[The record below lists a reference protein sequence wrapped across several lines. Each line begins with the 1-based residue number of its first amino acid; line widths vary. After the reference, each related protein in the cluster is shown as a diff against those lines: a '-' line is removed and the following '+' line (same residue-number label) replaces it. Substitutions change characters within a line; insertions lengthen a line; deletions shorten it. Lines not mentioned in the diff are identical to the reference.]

1 MDWNKIPYWAESGTG
16 VEAYTASWIE
26 IQKAKRRQVIKEVEA
41 YTASWIEMEQ
51 WRCTMVH
58 GLVEAYTASWI
69 EI

>member
-1 MDWNKIPYWAESGTG
+1 MARKKFWIDFLYVFA